1 MGQLFTLTT
10 QPIRVSADGFQ
21 PLDLT
26 LDISAFDILDVHL
39 GIIAI
44 EGTAS
49 PTVTVELWT
58 AATIAQD
65 LNTTT
70 SRGFA
75 LLHSF
80 GSMSAIGW
88 SKVNLP
94 AAASVSGVGLMRF
107 LRWKATLTGTTPAA
121 TFFLRGIGRSYSGSP

>member
-21 PLDLT
+21 PLDLA

-44 EGTAS
+44 EGTSS

-58 AATIAQD
+58 AATIAED
-65 LNTTT
+65 LSATT
-70 SRGFA
+70 SRGFT
-75 LLHSF
+75 LVHSF
-80 GSMSAIGW
+80 GAKSAIGW
-88 SKVNLP
+88 FKVNLP
-94 AAASVSGVGLMRF
+94 AAASVADAGLMRF
-107 LRWKATLTGTTPAA
+107 LRWKAALTGTTPAA
-121 TFFLRGIGRSYSGSP
+121 TFFLRGIGRSYSRSQ